1 VQPRGGLIVK
11 TNNAKSN
18 ASSPTLFIHL
28 QQVYRHR
35 PVRLSL
41 SQTTAAFDGSTATAL
56 RLQPQVQLEA
66 YNDMPL
72 LKAIFGE
79 EEDEE

>member
-1 VQPRGGLIVK
+1 MNAVRLWRRHSSRLIP
-11 TNNAKSN
+11 NYA
-18 ASSPTLFIHL
+18 TLFIHL
-28 QQVYRHR
+28 RRVYRHR
-35 PVRLSL
+35 PVWLSL
-41 SQTTAAFDGSTATAL
+41 SQTTATFDGSTATAL

-79 EEDEE
+79 EEDEG